1 MTRHRDLF
9 AVLLAVAVVATGI
22 AVWAGPNFVIALP
35 AAVAAV
41 VAAGLLFLGAG
52 LDRIPSRPLRSA
64 PVPATSMVGLRRAFT
79 SGRLGRESLVET
91 LDRLE
96 RAGPNPDLPALRPDE
111 ADRIWRMPPKEF
123 REYLRERLDQL
134 ERQS

>member
-41 VAAGLLFLGAG
+41 AAAGLLFLGAG
-52 LDRIPSRPLRSA
+52 LGRIPSRPLESSLR
-64 PVPATSMVGLRRAFT
+64 PATSAMVLRRAFS
-79 SGRLGRESLVET
+79 SGRLGREALVET

-96 RAGPNPDLPALRPDE
+96 RAGPNPGLSALRPDE
-111 ADRIWRMPPKEF
+111 ADRIWRMPAKEF
-123 REYLRERLDQL
+123 REYLRERLDRL